1 MGLIDDLGR
10 GPIGLDTVV
19 FIYLIE
25 EHPKYLP
32 LVEPIFTAVSDGTL
46 DVVTSGVTLLEAL
59 VHPYRT
65 GDAARAERYEDIL
78 TRSRGVH
85 IIDLDRSVLRG
96 AARLRAALR
105 VKTPD
110 ALQLAAALMAGC
122 PAYVTNDHALPAIPN
137 LRIVQLRDYVTSV

>member
-1 MGLIDDLGR
+1 MGLIDELGR

-25 EHPKYLP
+25 EHPHYLP
-32 LVEPIFTAVSDGTL
+32 VVEPIFTAVNDGTL
-46 DVVTSGVTLLEAL
+46 DVVTSGVTLLETL
-59 VHPYRT
+59 VQPYRT
-65 GDAARAERYEDIL
+65 GDAVLAQRYEHVL

-85 IIDLDRSVLRG
+85 VIDLDRPVLRT

-110 ALQLAAALMAGC
+110 ALQLAAALMAAC
-122 PAYVTNDHALPAIPN
+122 PAYVTNDRTLPPIPD
-137 LRIVQLRDYVTSV
+137 LRIVQLRDYAASA